1 MDACEGLGGWNRGEP
16 SSRAANTQ
24 ITSNVSPSA
33 QPTNFVSLLFYE
45 GRRRAQTADAE
56 MAARG
61 D

>member
-1 MDACEGLGGWNRGEP
+1 VKAWEAGTEAN
-16 SSRAANTQ
+16 RAANTQ

-45 GRRRAQTADAE
+45 GRRRAETADAE